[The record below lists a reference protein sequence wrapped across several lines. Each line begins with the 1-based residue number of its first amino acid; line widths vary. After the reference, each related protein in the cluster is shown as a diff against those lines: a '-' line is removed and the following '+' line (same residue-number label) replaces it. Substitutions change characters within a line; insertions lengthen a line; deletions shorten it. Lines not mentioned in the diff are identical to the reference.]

1 MLFCFV
7 QITSRV
13 QFASKVRPSRKQDVK
28 LSMMNCYKKSTVP
41 QNHPLYAG
49 MYFSIFYNKNETSF
63 TVPCKKTRDF
73 AHFPYKLAIFEW
85 GFWAIIALLFP
96 WTPGS
101 KQCEI
106 GGFQKGTSCPCASR
120 GCKVA
125 GCQTFFIFQKL
136 YFSFYVSYF
145 HMKTAPPMNTFDFLK
160 Y

>member
-1 MLFCFV
+1 MLSSFFDNILTKQGWKQVVKVVVLPFC
-7 QITSRV
+7 T
-13 QFASKVRPSRKQDVK
+13 VK
-28 LSMMNCYKKSTVP
+28 SYKK
-41 QNHPLYAG
+41 
-49 MYFSIFYNKNETSF
+49 YNFIINSLRRGTYG
-63 TVPCKKTRDF
+63 F
-73 AHFPYKLAIFEW
+73 ANFPYKLAIFEW

-106 GGFQKGTSCPCASR
+106 GGFLKGITCPCALR

-136 YFSFYVSYF
+136 HFSFYISYC
-145 HMKTAPPMNTFDFLK
+145 HMKTAPPMNTFDFFK